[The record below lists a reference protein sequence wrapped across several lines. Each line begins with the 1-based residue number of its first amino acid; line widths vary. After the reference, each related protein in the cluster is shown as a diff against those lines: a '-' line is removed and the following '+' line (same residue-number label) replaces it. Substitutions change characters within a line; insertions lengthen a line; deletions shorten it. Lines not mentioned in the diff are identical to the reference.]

1 MLRNSY
7 DASVAVDSWSRP
19 RGERDTAGRFLISL
33 LIFFFCCVVIMF
45 CVRTCPAVVFVPDVT
60 ASAFITITIVSE
72 NETYLDRRVSEA
84 GKPVKKN

>member
-1 MLRNSY
+1 
-7 DASVAVDSWSRP
+7 
-19 RGERDTAGRFLISL
+19 
-33 LIFFFCCVVIMF
+33 MF